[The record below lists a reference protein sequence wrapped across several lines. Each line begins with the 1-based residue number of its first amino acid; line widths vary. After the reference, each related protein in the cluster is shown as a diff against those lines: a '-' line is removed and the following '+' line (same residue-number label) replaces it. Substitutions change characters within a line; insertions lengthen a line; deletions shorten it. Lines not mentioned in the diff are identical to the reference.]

1 MATTKKSAKKPS
13 RAPRP
18 GDSFPKPPWL
28 DNDRLTERLI
38 QRVAYPAYA
47 HRETISALAAQTT
60 KGSVRAR
67 VDALFEKCV
76 ARGLLPEAWTT
87 GGAPRCIGRCTS
99 CKLAD
104 IRPDGTILFHAEG
117 CPETDRPRTLEFA
130 VSLAAE
136 ACTMEPRGAV
146 VDAEALAAEWM
157 NALAVWGARPFRGVR
172 WTYEEQAPSILS
184 GGDES
189 YCDLRDVVSLPAEVA
204 ARTVRSEPFL
214 GCNQVTTT
222 GYGALGRVPWLLEIF
237 SSIEREVRAPKKLD
251 RSRRAF
257 DDTELEL
264 LAFALEGAS
273 LWHAAITADAV
284 VTPATKARADRIV
297 SPYSKVIG
305 ARFATLPNPWTALLA
320 LLATGAFPVGSDDG
334 VLALNLARWGSA

>member
-28 DNDRLTERLI
+28 DSERLTERLI
-38 QRVAYPAYA
+38 QRVAYPAYT
-47 HRETISALAAQTT
+47 HRETVRALAAKTST
-60 KGSVRAR
+60 GSVRAR
-67 VDALFEKCV
+67 VDALFEHCV

-87 GGAPRCIGRCTS
+87 GGAPRCIGLCKS
-99 CKLAD
+99 CKFAEV
-104 IRPDGTILFHAEG
+104 RPDGTLMFHAEA

-136 ACTMEPRGAV
+136 ACTLEPRGAV

-157 NALAVWGARPFRGVR
+157 NALVVWGGRPFRGVY
-172 WTYEEQAPSILS
+172 WTYEEQAPSILD
-184 GGDES
+184 GWDDS
-189 YCDLRDVVSLPAEVA
+189 YCDLRDVVTLPAVAA

-237 SSIEREVRAPKKLD
+237 SSIERDVRAPKKRD
-251 RSRRAF
+251 RPRRAF
-257 DDTELEL
+257 DDTELEF

-273 LWHAAITADAV
+273 LWHAAITVDAV
-284 VTPATKARADRIV
+284 VTPATKSRADRIA
-297 SPYSKVIG
+297 SPYSAVIG

-320 LLATGAFPVGSDDG
+320 LLATGAFPVGSADG
-334 VLALNLARWGSA
+334 MLALNLAR